1 MFLKDYFNELRA
13 NGIRYAVMR
22 NYESLPRST
31 GGSDL
36 DVLFHPRDIERVRE
50 ISERVFATVDSTR
63 IGTLFTS
70 NFLQFSAFGRSD
82 FEKGWW
88 GLLLDCFFGYS
99 FKSQCDLLDADFV
112 LDSFETYNGIQ
123 VLPTSLASVL
133 GVLKELLHNDH
144 KPDRYAKDAREAFE
158 VDASFIET
166 ALSPIGPRA
175 FTLLREICISDLDEV
190 RVRPLCKDLRHA
202 LKRHAFRRAP
212 FAFIVN
218 RLTFEFS
225 KVKRFISPPG
235 MMIAVLGTD
244 GAGKSTIIDAITPVL
259 DEATHGAFYYRHL
272 RPGLLPALGRLK
284 GAHADGKPVT
294 NPHGAKPAGKLGSI
308 ARVGWLWLDYVL
320 GYWLVVRPKIAKSPA
335 VFLFDRYAH
344 DLYLDPRRFRVGLAR
359 HVLRFFPK
367 LVPQPD
373 LMICLHGDPD
383 MIAERKKEL
392 PVEEVRRQI
401 DALVE
406 MAEKTPN
413 AILISTIDSIEE
425 TRDAVLNAIKAYLK
439 KQPGK

>member
-1 MFLKDYFNELRA
+1 MFAGFSEEK
-13 NGIRYAVMR
+13 IPYAVMR
-22 NYESLPRST
+22 NYESLPHST

-36 DVLFHPRDIERVRE
+36 DVLFRPQDVKIVKE
-50 ISERVFATVDSTR
+50 ITHAAFVSAGGAP
-63 IGTLFTS
+63 IGETHT
-70 NFLQFSAFGRSD
+70 NGFSKYFAFGQPKSRAD
-82 FEKGWW
+82 WW
-88 GLLLDCFFGYS
+88 GIRLDWSFGHIYTGNMHLLDVDY
-99 FKSQCDLLDADFV
+99 V
-112 LDSFETYNGIQ
+112 LEMTKTHNGIRI
-123 VLPTSLASVL
+123 LPTSLASVL